1 MILVVEDNHD
11 SRDMMA
17 RILRHYQIN
26 YDTCGSAEEALER
39 IAQTD
44 YAGVVIDLAL
54 PEMDGW
60 SLLEHLRHS
69 TATAQIQCVA
79 VTAYHSRELAVRARQ
94 AGFVAFFPKPFEP
107 LAFADQI
114 RLIAGG

>member
-11 SRDMMA
+11 SMDMMA
-17 RILRHYQIN
+17 RILRHYKIS
-26 YDTCGSAEEALER
+26 YETCASAEEALER
-39 IAQTD
+39 VAQTD
-44 YAGVVIDLAL
+44 YDGLVIDLSL
-54 PEMDGW
+54 PDMDGW
-60 SLLEHLRHS
+60 SLLEHLQQGD
-69 TATAQIQCVA
+69 ATAQIKCVA

-107 LAFADQI
+107 IAFADQI